1 MIDDRPFTPETL
13 AARWNC
19 SPETVRQMVHRQE
32 LPAFRVGRLIRI
44 AHHVVQGIETCRTS
58 PPTAAGV
65 AAAASIALTHPRRS
79 ILSLRPD

>member
-19 SPETVRQMVHRQE
+19 SPETVRQMVHRRE

-44 AHHVVQGIETCRTS
+44 ARADVDAFESGDD
-58 PPTAAGV
+58 AARNSCDAVFG
-65 AAAASIALTHPRRS
+65 
-79 ILSLRPD
+79 